1 LWENAG
7 LVVPILRSYGAEF
20 MNQQTL
26 EHFLAGLPLGGIR
39 YFDSVGSTN
48 DAAAEWA
55 EEEAADYSLVIADEQ
70 LRGRGRAGRKWITQP
85 GSGLAFSLILRTSS
99 QENLFLTSLST
110 RFTCLGTLAV
120 VQVLRDHYSLPAQ
133 IKWPND
139 VLINRRKVCGVLVE
153 SHWVGDQL
161 SSVILGIGIN
171 IATHGIPQDGALIYP
186 ATSVEQELDY
196 PVNRITLLCQ
206 ILSEIIRWRPHLLAE
221 IFLQTWEANLAFRD
235 EWVQVT
241 VSSGRKQV
249 LETSYVG
256 RILGLK
262 PDGALRLRTD
272 SGDEIFIRH
281 GEISQPDGDI
291 RIRPVDR
298 LLK

>member
-1 LWENAG
+1 
-7 LVVPILRSYGAEF
+7 
-20 MNQQTL
+20 MDQQTV
-26 EHFLAGLPLGGIR
+26 EHFLTDLPLGGIR

-48 DAAAEWA
+48 DVAAEWA
-55 EEEAADYSLVIADEQ
+55 EDGAVDYSLVIADEQ
-70 LRGRGRAGRKWITQP
+70 LRGRGRAGRKWITNP

-99 QENLFLTSLST
+99 QEDSILTSLST
-110 RFTCLGTLAV
+110 RFVCLGTLAV
-120 VQVLRDHYSLPAQ
+120 NQILRDHYSLPAQ

-171 IATHGIPQDGALIYP
+171 IATHAIPQDGALIYP

-196 PVNRITLLCQ
+196 PVNRITLLSQ
-206 ILSEIIRWRPHLLAE
+206 ILSEIIRWRPYLLDE

-241 VSSGRKQV
+241 VSSGCKQV

-272 SGDEIFIRH
+272 SGDEIFIQQ
-281 GEISQPDGDI
+281 GEIPQLDGDI

-298 LLK
+298 PPK